1 MSANLDPVHER
12 RQGIFDEMA
21 IAASI
26 PLSTVASRMDEEKR
40 ARFETIEAQL
50 LDLHQ
55 YLTYLLG
62 RFNVPL
68 TSTVDLLTAER
79 HIRNKIAER
88 RAEAEPVTLKTG
100 GPLEAHE
107 PRRPNGG

>member
-1 MSANLDPVHER
+1 
-12 RQGIFDEMA
+12 
-21 IAASI
+21 
-26 PLSTVASRMDEEKR
+26 MDIETR

-50 LDLHQ
+50 FDLHR

-68 TSTVDLLTAER
+68 TSTIDLLTAEQ
-79 HIRNKIAER
+79 HIKNKIAER
-88 RAEAEPVTLKTG
+88 RAAAEPITVETG